1 MGAWKSQLCWPRLHT
16 NLTWEGRRYFL
27 LRCIHLEI
35 DYYYNS
41 IKSALYVHLK
51 IPRKGIQSIWMLAE
65 EKMWSD
71 CHLSLHL
78 LHLPVRDTLQD
89 GVHLWEL
96 LLWNEH
102 GCPVQY
108 THTKTEKCQSVSMA
122 NTATGIKLDQKS
134 QYELRKCNAEIRV
147 GVRSWAASLA
157 YLFQSRTS
165 EKDESAR
172 MTGTQPAC
180 STSLSVACPSRAPR
194 STTQNDD
201 SWGTQITTRYYN
213 IIAIS
218 TVHGFMT

>member
-134 QYELRKCNAEIRV
+134 QYELRKSNAEMHVEV
-147 GVRSWAASLA
+147 GWSEIMSSVFTSSSRGPQRRAGCTSL
-157 YLFQSRTS
+157 LGWQGHS
-165 EKDESAR
+165 
-172 MTGTQPAC
+172 QPAAHHW
-180 STSLSVACPSRAPR
+180 VWPVPAEPRAAPHR
-194 STTQNDD
+194 TTTPGEHRLQQ
-201 SWGTQITTRYYN
+201 GIT
-213 IIAIS
+213 IS
-218 TVHGFMT
+218 

>member
-1 MGAWKSQLCWPRLHT
+1 MSVSPFSLPVLWLPLGWQWGPRLTSTQVGMGAWKSQLCWPRLHT

-96 LLWNEH
+96 LLWNDH
-102 GCPVQY
+102 GCPVQH
-108 THTKTEKCQSVSMA
+108 THKMSVSI
-122 NTATGIKLDQKS
+122 NVNGKK
-134 QYELRKCNAEIRV
+134 
-147 GVRSWAASLA
+147 WPLA
-157 YLFQSRTS
+157 L
-165 EKDESAR
+165 
-172 MTGTQPAC
+172 
-180 STSLSVACPSRAPR
+180 
-194 STTQNDD
+194 N
-201 SWGTQITTRYYN
+201 
-213 IIAIS
+213 
-218 TVHGFMT
+218 